1 MMSPNSHSM
10 VLVRRIAFWAIL
22 VCAGPIH
29 GCASTP
35 HASMR
40 SATTTRAEDFY
51 QSGTQASYRG
61 DDVRAEHYFALAMRN
76 GYPQRPA
83 LLALLRLCLAGSRL
97 RAALNYAEPY
107 LRMHPSDAELRYLVA
122 TMYHGLG
129 QTPAAL
135 HELDQVLASDIDHAD
150 AHFLSALLLH
160 EGHFSAAE
168 VRRHLERYLA
178 LNPHGVYAYEARQ
191 LNESNE
197 REIAM
202 EVHHDSE

>member
-1 MMSPNSHSM
+1 MTPPFSKSGAP
-10 VLVRRIAFWAIL
+10 VPCIAFWTLL

-35 HASMR
+35 RTATRTS
-40 SATTTRAEDFY
+40 TTTNADEFY
-51 QSGTQASYRG
+51 QSGMQASYRG

-135 HELDQVLASDIDHAD
+135 HELDQVLASDVDHAD

-160 EGHFSAAE
+160 EGHFSAAD
-168 VRRHLERYLA
+168 VKRHLERYLA

-202 EVHHDSE
+202 EVRHDSE